1 MTRFLMMRFAMTL
14 ATLLAVSV
22 LVFSVARI
30 QGDPRVLLLADQFG
44 GIDPVQWEAM
54 GKDLGLDKSPVHQ
67 YFIFLGKILRGDLGR
82 SVWHAKPVGSII
94 AERLPATLQLALAG
108 LAFAVVTGVPLGVLA
123 AVKRGTIWDQM
134 ARGFALIG
142 QAAPSFWIGILLIF
156 IFGVSINLLPTS
168 RKGDITHF
176 IMPAIAVGW
185 FGAAGLVRLIRS
197 AMIEA
202 LDSEF
207 VKFARAKGV
216 MRIWTIWKHALR
228 NALIPPLTFAGLL
241 IAALADRFHR
251 RRNGLRL
258 ARPGASG
265 RQLRL
270 QPRLSADAG
279 DSPAIH
285 HVLRRCRLRRRCH
298 LCARRPA
305 HPVRVMR
312 DARTSES
319 STAASMDSPSPGGS
333 SGLAAANSVIRG
345 GAVLLQRSFRIH
357 APMAAPFGLDS
368 HIVRFCGNHCHLDR
382 APGPERG
389 SA

>member
-1 MTRFLMMRFAMTL
+1 MTRFLLMRLAMTV
-14 ATLLAVSV
+14 ATLFAVSV

-54 GKDLGLDKSPVHQ
+54 GKDLGLDKSLVHQ
-67 YFIFLGKILRGDLGR
+67 YGIFLGKILRGDLGR

-108 LAFAVVTGVPLGVLA
+108 LAFAVVTGLPLGVLA
-123 AVKRGTIWDQM
+123 AVKRGTIWDQV

-156 IFGVSINLLPTS
+156 VFGVTINLLPTS

-216 MRIWTIWKHALR
+216 MRVWTIWKHALR

-241 IAALADRFHR
+241 IAALLTGSIVVETVFAWP
-251 RRNGLRL
+251 GLGL
-258 ARPGASG
+258 
-265 RQLRL
+265 L
-270 QPRLSADAG
+270 
-279 DSPAIH
+279 
-285 HVLRRCRLRRRCH
+285 
-298 LCARRPA
+298 
-305 HPVRVMR
+305 
-312 DARTSES
+312 
-319 STAASMDSPSPGGS
+319 AAS
-333 SGLAAANSVIRG
+333 SVYNLDYPLTQGI
-345 GAVLLQRSFRIH
+345 VLLFTTFYVVAAFAVDVIYARVDPRI
-357 APMAAPFGLDS
+357 
-368 HIVRFCGNHCHLDR
+368 RY
-382 APGPERG
+382 G
-389 SA
+389 S

>member
-1 MTRFLMMRFAMTL
+1 MTRFLMLRFAMTL

-168 RKGDITHF
+168 RKGRHHSLHHAGDRR
-176 IMPAIAVGW
+176 
-185 FGAAGLVRLIRS
+185 GLVR
-197 AMIEA
+197 
-202 LDSEF
+202 
-207 VKFARAKGV
+207 
-216 MRIWTIWKHALR
+216 
-228 NALIPPLTFAGLL
+228 
-241 IAALADRFHR
+241 
-251 RRNGLRL
+251 
-258 ARPGASG
+258 
-265 RQLRL
+265 
-270 QPRLSADAG
+270 
-279 DSPAIH
+279 
-285 HVLRRCRLRRRCH
+285 
-298 LCARRPA
+298 
-305 HPVRVMR
+305 
-312 DARTSES
+312 
-319 STAASMDSPSPGGS
+319 
-333 SGLAAANSVIRG
+333 RG
-345 GAVLLQRSFRIH
+345 GAGPADPLGDDRGPRLR
-357 APMAAPFGLDS
+357 
-368 HIVRFCGNHCHLDR
+368 VREVREGQGGDADMDHMETR
-382 APGPERG
+382 T
-389 SA
+389 S